1 MYLQRIELQ
10 GFKSFAQKTV
20 LEFPAPGKN
29 CSMVHGRQASAI
41 ACGVTTIVGPN
52 GSGKSN
58 IVDAVRWVLG
68 EQSLKLLRGK
78 KATDVIFSGS
88 AKKSQMG
95 LAEVSLHLNNEDKS
109 APIDYGEV
117 VITRKLYRD
126 GSSEYRLNKG
136 EVRLFDII
144 MLLAKANF
152 GQNTYSVIGQGMIDR
167 IVNYSS
173 SERKDFFDEATG
185 VKQYQIKREKSVNKL
200 KKARENMVQ
209 VRALVQELEPHLR
222 SLTRQVSHWRK
233 RREVEAE
240 LRDSQV
246 KYYGKLWFNL
256 DSAYQGFAL
265 DFIKTE
271 KEKIKL
277 ENKIRETEAQLTDLS
292 QERGRVEE
300 FNQLQSIYDRQLA
313 KRNNLLQQLAEIKG
327 KLNVEYL
334 KIGKPDLTWLENR
347 KDELDLQIK
356 DINNEMAALDKQ
368 IVRLADI
375 FKERHKKQEKA
386 LGEFKDF
393 EDRLLQLQKE
403 FQSDLGVSEKEVRQ
417 AVNRIY
423 SRQKDFIY
431 KLKITHSL
439 DGLTKLKV
447 EAEAVFSEVEVFYN
461 KISQP
466 EKRRQS
472 EEMISLQNQLSEF
485 LKNKD
490 SLVNEINEIKI
501 KLEVAVSQKKS
512 LQVKAAG
519 LDNDLVKVNNDLK
532 KNKIIPANKE
542 KFSEALQ
549 KDKAELQEQ
558 IKEAENEFSQ
568 IKDKIKDFN
577 EHEEQ
582 KKQRIFALQQETH
595 NNQSQLNSIISFLN
609 EIKIEIV
616 KIETKKEDL
625 FVAMRQDLGHDYRP
639 KIEREFQGVNI
650 EELAW
655 KITKLKKQLALIGGT
670 DPEVEKE
677 YNEVKERHNFL
688 SRQNEDIEKA
698 IKDLEK
704 IVAALDKMIKKQFE
718 SEFKRINE
726 DFSRYF
732 KQLFEGGSA
741 KLVLSQKEVTEAE
754 AVREEAV
761 QLDNLPLPEG
771 AGPDSSPPARGGE
784 ADAQAAAEGVG
795 EGIHLEDKSFLANMG
810 IDIEACPPGKK
821 IKNINMLSGGE
832 KTMTALALICAIIS
846 NNPSPFILFDEVDA
860 ALDEANSSKFSNII
874 NELSHKTQ
882 FIIITHNR
890 AIMAKADVLYGVT
903 MQGDGI
909 SRLISLKLEE
919 AEKMTK

>member
-10 GFKSFAQKTV
+10 GFKSFAHKTI

-29 CSMVHGRQASAI
+29 GSTFPGRKTSDI
-41 ACGVTTIVGPN
+41 VCGVTAVVGPN

-78 KATDVIFSGS
+78 KTTDVIFSGS

-167 IVNYSS
+167 IVNYSPL
-173 SERKDFFDEATG
+173 ERKEFFDEATG

-209 VRALVQELEPHLR
+209 VQALIQELEPHLR
-222 SLTRQVSHWRK
+222 SLTRQVSRWHK

-240 LRDSQV
+240 LRDLQV
-246 KYYGKLWFNL
+246 KYYGKLWLNL
-256 DSAYQGFAL
+256 DSAYQNFAL

-271 KEKIKL
+271 KEKLKL
-277 ENKIRETEAQLTDLS
+277 ENKIREIEAQLADLS

-300 FNQLQSIYDRQLA
+300 FNRWQNIYDRQLA
-313 KRNNLLQQLAEIKG
+313 KRNNLWQQLAEIKG
-327 KLNVEYL
+327 KLSVEYL

-347 KDELDLQIK
+347 KDELDSQVK

-368 IVRLADI
+368 IARWDDI
-375 FKERHKKQEKA
+375 FKERHKKREEA
-386 LGEFKDF
+386 LGRFKDF
-393 EDRLLQLQKE
+393 EDKLLQLQKE
-403 FQSDLGVSEKEVRQ
+403 FQSDLGVSEKEIRQ

-439 DGLTKLKV
+439 DGLTELKA

-485 LKNKD
+485 LKTKD

-512 LQVKAAG
+512 LQAKVAG
-519 LDNDLVKVNNDLK
+519 LALDLVKVNNDLK
-532 KNKIIPANKE
+532 KNKIIPASKE
-542 KFSEALQ
+542 KFSEALH

-558 IKEAENEFSQ
+558 IKEAENELFQ

-582 KKQRIFALQQETH
+582 KKQKIFALQQETH
-595 NNQSQLNSIISFLN
+595 NNQSQLNKSIGSLN
-609 EIKIEIV
+609 ETKIEIA

-625 FVAMRQDLGHDYRP
+625 FMAMRQDLGHDYRP
-639 KIEREFQGVNI
+639 KIEREFPGVNI
-650 EELAW
+650 EELAL
-655 KITKLKKQLALIGGT
+655 KITRQKKQLALIGGT

-677 YNEVKERHNFL
+677 YHEVKERHDFL
-688 SRQNEDIEKA
+688 SRQNEDMEKA

-704 IVAALDKMIKKQFE
+704 IVVALDKMIKKQFE

-741 KLVLSQKEVTEAE
+741 KLVLSQKEITEAE
-754 AVREEAV
+754 AVREEVAEANN
-761 QLDNLPLPEG
+761 LLLPEGESSKILPLPEG
-771 AGPDSSPPARGGE
+771 E
-784 ADAQAAAEGVG
+784 LEGVG
-795 EGIHLEDKSFLANMG
+795 ERIHPEDKSFLANMG

-890 AIMAKADVLYGVT
+890 AIMARADVLYGVT